1 MGTTPIN
8 ESTVTTASFP
18 IKKVAYRNSTAAAQA
33 AGGSGG
39 GENRSATTASD
50 NIVHRTSGSINV
62 SSTLLNS
69 SLLQDGTERIQ
80 TTTVSQQQQLQ
91 QQQQRQRQRELITRK
106 EELRK
111 VALETAQIC
120 STGVITTFSD
130 FSNGKTTTTLL
141 SNNNSGNNYKGIG
154 GILPKSTKPSS
165 SPRKRDKQQK
175 KKAVKK
181 KSSSGGGG
189 VGSSEYSYEE
199 EKVEEE
205 HHEDDGSRSYFSQS
219 TNGGGG
225 TGGGGGTAP
234 TVAATLITTGGGD
247 NNTTLLPSISEEE
260 GRPRLT
266 SKKKRRR
273 VFSLLLKNEPNDDE
287 TTPKTSDEIYRERLV
302 HQAQDL
308 LSSVSGEIW
317 TCSLCGTPF
326 DTLENAEYHELHCV
340 VSFIRCGLIP
350 FHASSTTTSKI
361 SAVSTDGDTSGVV
374 VGPSSSSNRRNRSVS
389 LDSLDSEYED
399 EQTRL
404 FYLSAKSRKSSSNPP
419 FQQRSDIFRSTNN
432 NVSSAQLAL
441 ATSHMNVSTLTAPNS
456 SILSR
461 MASSFDSISI
471 AAPPQAYSAALALS
485 VTPSINLP
493 RLEASSAAVDATRS
507 LLQDVRGIAGYGGGS
522 ISNTSPLL
530 YDPPRTGGEITLPSP
545 DLQKYMMLTDD
556 MAVKIAHRTWKVLE
570 GLCRRE
576 LFNRGLERDVPTLLP
591 GVDKKSLL
599 LLVQAF
605 DAQFELAYAS
615 RDRHY
620 YAMVEQRSLERR
632 YGKGWTHQNAYY
644 YRNSRLT
651 TDGEIICT
659 NILKENLE
667 KDDAE
672 PQSLTS
678 RMFSPIKERFAH
690 AHELIKKGPP
700 VYDTDQYTSKGGS
713 ANDQGGSKRRDL
725 KHTKHTLY
733 INVVVKN
740 SVQVVNNELERMAR
754 GWWQENEKGGWEKR
768 DFQFEWIR
776 AVTQKKVIELAGFA
790 LANDFTPRKVAVQLS
805 NDLYRLIGP
814 RLAQR
819 GVSIQTDIEYRTGPF
834 FVIAVEFVNIDWIL
848 LMEYTAK
855 QWARQ
860 RREQITRDQQKLHQ
874 SVKDSTTS
882 GGDGAAEE
890 DKKKKF
896 DVRKIL
902 KELRRYFPSRN
913 EVVVY
918 LLASFYQLHFFI
930 SLPILQVLYALGLK
944 YAVNKYILRVVSDD
958 IFRYV
963 EKKGMEMQLEIKNR
977 SSQATFMLAAL
988 REMREGDKKKE
999 KAEDGEEGKPI
1010 LGPLMGP
1017 AIKEDKNDA
1026 NPPPG
1031 FTLPESLEFV
1041 GLEVDLPVGFLR
1053 LRWSLLNVAQSR
1065 FVQDAFFSDVMNYDK
1080 ITMGTW
1086 SSNENDIGLPKA
1098 PDGVDE
1104 STFVG
1109 ATMEYSYLMPK
1120 SAFVSA
1126 NMCYATWEI
1135 LQYDEHS
1142 LVIKEKTLTP
1152 EVPYGSTFIAWTQY
1166 SIQNTGKNSCR
1177 MICSVEAEFP
1187 NGQPMVA
1194 RQIKSGMRAGT
1205 AEKFVLLGETICR
1218 YADAMP

>member
-1 MGTTPIN
+1 
-8 ESTVTTASFP
+8 
-18 IKKVAYRNSTAAAQA
+18 
-33 AGGSGG
+33 
-39 GENRSATTASD
+39 
-50 NIVHRTSGSINV
+50 
-62 SSTLLNS
+62 
-69 SLLQDGTERIQ
+69 
-80 TTTVSQQQQLQ
+80 
-91 QQQQRQRQRELITRK
+91 
-106 EELRK
+106 
-111 VALETAQIC
+111 
-120 STGVITTFSD
+120 
-130 FSNGKTTTTLL
+130 
-141 SNNNSGNNYKGIG
+141 
-154 GILPKSTKPSS
+154 
-165 SPRKRDKQQK
+165 
-175 KKAVKK
+175 
-181 KSSSGGGG
+181 
-189 VGSSEYSYEE
+189 
-199 EKVEEE
+199 
-205 HHEDDGSRSYFSQS
+205 
-219 TNGGGG
+219 
-225 TGGGGGTAP
+225 
-234 TVAATLITTGGGD
+234 
-247 NNTTLLPSISEEE
+247 
-260 GRPRLT
+260 
-266 SKKKRRR
+266 
-273 VFSLLLKNEPNDDE
+273 
-287 TTPKTSDEIYRERLV
+287 
-302 HQAQDL
+302 
-308 LSSVSGEIW
+308 
-317 TCSLCGTPF
+317 
-326 DTLENAEYHELHCV
+326 
-340 VSFIRCGLIP
+340 
-350 FHASSTTTSKI
+350 
-361 SAVSTDGDTSGVV
+361 
-374 VGPSSSSNRRNRSVS
+374 
-389 LDSLDSEYED
+389 LDSEYED

-432 NVSSAQLAL
+432 NVSSAQLA
-441 ATSHMNVSTLTAPNS
+441 TSHMNVSTLTAANS

-471 AAPPQAYSAALALS
+471 AAPPQSYSAALTLS

-493 RLEASSAAVDATRS
+493 RLEASSGAVDTTRHRS
-507 LLQDVRGIAGYGGGS
+507 IAGYGGGS
-522 ISNTSPLL
+522 ISNTSPIMDNNSLL
-530 YDPPRTGGEITLPSP
+530 YNPPRTGGEITLPSP

-576 LFNRGLERDVPTLLP
+576 LFNMGLERDVPTLLP
-591 GVDKKSLL
+591 GIDKESLL

-605 DAQFELAYAS
+605 DAQLELAYAS

-651 TDGEIICT
+651 TDGDIICT

-667 KDDAE
+667 KDDDE
-672 PQSLTS
+672 PQSLKS

-754 GWWQENEKGGWEKR
+754 GWWQENEKGGWESR

-860 RREQITRDQQKLHQ
+860 RREQITRDQQKLNQ
-874 SVKDSTTS
+874 SVKDSTKS
-882 GGDGAAEE
+882 DGDGAAEE
-890 DKKKKF
+890 DKKKRF
-896 DVRKIL
+896 DVRKLL

-999 KAEDGEEGKPI
+999 EAEDGEEGKPI

-1065 FVQDAFFSDVMNYDK
+1065 FVQDAFFEDVMNYDK
-1080 ITMGTW
+1080 ITMGAW